1 MTFHAVM
8 SSVFG
13 GIVARASILEERPP
27 VITFSFF
34 FWKIFMY
41 SGGFQSLILNWE
53 VMGSLWTNFS
63 EIAV

>member
-27 VITFSFF
+27 VITFFF

-53 VMGSLWTNFS
+53 VMGSLWTKFS
-63 EIAV
+63 EIDV